1 MDILSISKEKGKAVI
16 QFDSPE
22 VVELCNALYEAEKV
36 SDRCAV
42 TRSTNFCMV

>member
-22 VVELCNALYEAEKV
+22 WSCAM
-36 SDRCAV
+36 RCTKQKKYRIDAV